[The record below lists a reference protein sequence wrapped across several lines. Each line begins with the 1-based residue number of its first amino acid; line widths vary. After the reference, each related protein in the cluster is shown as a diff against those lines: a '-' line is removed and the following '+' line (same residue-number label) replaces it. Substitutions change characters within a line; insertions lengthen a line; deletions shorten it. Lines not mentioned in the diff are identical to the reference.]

1 MRHCTTF
8 QSAASWCF
16 IIQFHVEGSI
26 KSQRWSQRETVY
38 KTFPH
43 SLQKAVLSKPRQPY
57 LSWELQANE
66 HSADRLT
73 CLLGDLPWL
82 LETRGKVKKVKS
94 FISQSLSYSSFTCWW
109 DEMGNIFYSLFWNS
123 GSDFTRLLR
132 SFIRSLNNGSTVLRF
147 VNIPMSASRCLRS
160 QYKLMTKWSNYS
172 YQHSFYY
179 YLTVHVEFYIYSLSI
194 YIANYILNKC
204 FL

>member
-43 SLQKAVLSKPRQPY
+43 SLQKAVLLKPRQPY

-66 HSADRLT
+66 HFA
-73 CLLGDLPWL
+73 
-82 LETRGKVKKVKS
+82 K
-94 FISQSLSYSSFTCWW
+94 SLSYSSFTFWW

-123 GSDFTRLLR
+123 VSDFTRLLR

-172 YQHSFYY
+172 YQHSFYN
-179 YLTVHVEFYIYSLSI
+179 YLTVHVEFYIYSLYI
-194 YIANYILNKC
+194 YS
-204 FL
+204 